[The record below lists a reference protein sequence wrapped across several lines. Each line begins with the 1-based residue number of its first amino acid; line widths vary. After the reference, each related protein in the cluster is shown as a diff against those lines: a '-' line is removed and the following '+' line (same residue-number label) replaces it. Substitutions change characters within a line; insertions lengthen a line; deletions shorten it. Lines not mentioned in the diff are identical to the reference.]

1 MKLKKILAGTLTAAM
16 VLTSVPVTGFPVFAE
31 TEGTDSTASIEYAG
45 EIDQSVLAANAKD
58 NSHDNHTYSGTPESK
73 DGSAELAF
81 DTIDN
86 KNNTRWH
93 QNYSSGNSSN
103 YSGSTV
109 PPASTN
115 PIWIQTS
122 FGVKEDGTRQSYKI
136 GKLTYLSRPGNQHGQ
151 TRIEKYAILVAN
163 VNKESPEADDWM
175 VVKSGTM
182 STEPQDD
189 TSKVFEL
196 TFTPVEATH
205 VRLVA
210 ISAYNN
216 ANFVCAGDIHIYKV
230 KDDSVSAADVVDIQ
244 NIKTTGGK
252 AVAVAPGVATLDDR
266 DITWSARACNS
277 LNESPSHLGKQLA
290 NESQN
295 ITLIAVPNTG
305 YTFKEWQNTEGR
317 TVSNTANLD
326 TTTAEYKNY
335 VPVFEKNTEEYAKI
349 SVLPSLYD
357 ANNLSGTN
365 PSNIRSNSQKYP
377 CDNNDGPAWWAFYNT
392 SSTKV
397 WHSRWGGSAD
407 KVGGVEN
414 IESTAS
420 GANGGLSTPI
430 WVEVRF
436 PDGEEISRITV
447 ERSQADN
454 YTAPKD
460 YQILVA
466 NTDGVAKDDDFVVT
480 ASGTFTFSTEKSDT
494 TDTVKTIDL
503 PKTVKATH
511 IRLKI
516 LSGTR
521 ITNGYIH
528 SGQPSVANIALY
540 TKTVDIDNDSA
551 DIATVVSTPK
561 VTSNDTAKG
570 TVTKSID
577 KMLDT
582 VDTAITMTATPTEGY
597 RFAKWIVTDLRD
609 KTVTEK
615 TDATLNETINTNQY
629 TYQAIFVKDGISV
642 SLNQSELDLTAGGTQ
657 ALVATV
663 GNDDSD
669 SVTWTT
675 SDGSV
680 ATVDDGR
687 VTAVDAG
694 TATIIATSVEDPEKT
709 ASCTVRVTAD
719 KTELNTLL
727 TKVENIINGT
737 SEEKYT
743 NDSKETL
750 KTSDAYTNAQAVAGK
765 EDAKTAEVT
774 DAYTA
779 LEEAV
784 SKLVRVYCVTF
795 NVNGGEAIDSI
806 WVTAD
811 DDMWTLPTPSKTD
824 YVFKG
829 WYKDGEYN
837 TPYTEVAAIGEANLN
852 LYAKWESEA
861 DHIAIFTQPEKVVY
875 FTGESF
881 DAKGMKVT
889 LTRKDATSVELLAED
904 YTIEPITFEKE
915 GKQNVTVTYTA
926 KPEHTATVAV
936 KVINKKA
943 KEDLEAVLE
952 KAEAQKEEFENGR
965 YTQTSK
971 NEFNTAYAN
980 AEKLKTDLES
990 FDSEACDDAHGVA
1003 TALAEAIDGMEKLC
1017 KVSVS
1022 TGATITAEKTETE
1035 IDNAGNSFVYVE
1047 IGTKVTIS
1055 ASATSG
1061 EKTFTGWKWNDN
1073 VISTSAKYTLYA
1085 VEDMEIT
1092 PSYEANEKAEE
1103 VKQMFTKTYKSGK
1116 HCFIA
1121 KRSVPKTYKVSEY
1134 GVVITDKTGWDYY
1147 KDHEEAFKKGA
1158 TRTKWTCKTG
1168 SANNGTFEARL
1179 SGDKSTKYY
1188 AKAYVTYTYT
1198 DAEGKHTVTEYTK
1211 GFLY

>member
-31 TEGTDSTASIEYAG
+31 TEETDSTASIKYE
-45 EIDQSVLAANAKD
+45 EIDQDILAANAKD
-58 NSHDNHTYSGTPESK
+58 NSHAKGSPTSDFYK
-73 DGSAELAF
+73 DGAAANAF
-81 DTIDN
+81 DKTPLYDLN
-86 KNNTRWH
+86 ANQTLWH
-93 QNYSSGNSSN
+93 SHYTSGSVGG
-103 YSGSTV
+103 SGSTSR
-109 PPASTN
+109 PSATN

-122 FGVKEDGTRQSYKI
+122 FGAKEDGTRQSYTI
-136 GKLTYLSRPGNQHGQ
+136 GKLTYLGRAGNPGQ
-151 TRIEKYAILVAN
+151 TQIEKYALLVAN
-163 VNKESPEADDWM
+163 VNKESPEAGDWM

-182 STEPQDD
+182 STEPQDA
-189 TSKVFEL
+189 TTKAYEL

-210 ISAYNN
+210 ISAHNN
-216 ANFVCAGDIHIYKV
+216 DNYVCAGDIHIYQV
-230 KDDSVSAADVVDIQ
+230 ADDSVSAAEVSNLNVTAENGTVIV
-244 NIKTTGGK
+244 T
-252 AVAVAPGVATLDDR
+252 APGVTKIDDR
-266 DITWSARACNS
+266 DVTVRENNDECNS
-277 LNESPSHLGKQLA
+277 KNESPSQLGKRIV
-290 NESQN
+290 NESQD
-295 ITLIAVPNTG
+295 ITLTAVPKKG
-305 YTFKEWQNTEGR
+305 YTFTGWKNVTEGT
-317 TVSNTANLD
+317 TVTSSENLN
-326 TTTAEYKNY
+326 TTTAEYQKY
-335 VPVFEKNTEEYAKI
+335 VPVFEKNTEEYTKI
-349 SVLPSLYD
+349 SVVPSLYNGAGSD
-357 ANNLSGTN
+357 LKN

-377 CDNNDGPAWWAFYNT
+377 ASNNDGPAWWAFDNSSSSRKWHSAYNT
-392 SSTKV
+392 V
-397 WHSRWGGSAD
+397 QDIDG
-407 KVGGVEN
+407 VGN
-414 IESTAS
+414 AESLAS
-420 GANGGLSTPI
+420 GSNGELMNGNEKRPI
-430 WVEVRF
+430 WVEVHF
-436 PDGEEISRITV
+436 SDGEYISRITV
-447 ERSQADN
+447 EKSSSGS
-454 YTAPKD
+454 YTYPKD
-460 YQILVA
+460 YEILVA
-466 NTDGVAKDDDFVVT
+466 NKEGVSDSEDDFAVAKT
-480 ASGTFTFSTEKSDT
+480 GTFSYSNNIA
-494 TDTVKTIDL
+494 TIDL
-503 PKTVKATH
+503 PKTIKTTQ

-516 LSGTR
+516 LSGIKVTDSS
-521 ITNGYIH
+521 NGYVH
-528 SGQPSVANIALY
+528 TGQPSVANIALY
-540 TKTVDIDNDSA
+540 TKTADIDNDSA
-551 DIATVVSTPK
+551 DIATVVSTPE

-582 VDTAITMTATPTEGY
+582 VDTAITMTATPTAGY
-597 RFAKWIVTDLRD
+597 RFAKWIVTDRRNN
-609 KTVTEK
+609 TVTEK

-642 SLNQSELDLTAGGTQ
+642 SLDQSELNLPADTEQTLTAT
-657 ALVATV
+657 VAE
-663 GNDDSD
+663 GD

-675 SDGSV
+675 SDDSV
-680 ATVDDGR
+680 ATVNYGT

-694 TATIIATSVEDPEKT
+694 TATIIATSVEDSEKT
-709 ASCTVRVTAD
+709 ASCTVKVTAD
-719 KTELNTLL
+719 KTELNELLETAKNIVEGTSPEKYAESSKAALAGSDGYTKAQEIKDKEYAKKAEVKEAVDTL
-727 TKVENIINGT
+727 KVEIA
-737 SEEKYT
+737 K
-743 NDSKETL
+743 L
-750 KTSDAYTNAQAVAGK
+750 DATGI
-765 EDAKTAEVT
+765 T
-774 DAYTA
+774 
-779 LEEAV
+779 
-784 SKLVRVYCVTF
+784 
-795 NVNGGEAIDSI
+795 
-806 WVTAD
+806 VTA
-811 DDMWTLPTPSKTD
+811 
-824 YVFKG
+824 
-829 WYKDGEYN
+829 
-837 TPYTEVAAIGEANLN
+837 
-852 LYAKWESEA
+852 
-861 DHIAIFTQPEKVVY
+861 QPEKVVY

-881 DAKGMKVT
+881 DAKGMTVT
-889 LTRKDATSVELLAED
+889 LTRKDTTSVELPAED

-1022 TGATITAEKTETE
+1022 TGAIITAENTETE
-1035 IDNAGNSFVYVE
+1035 KDDAGNSFVYVE

-1061 EKTFTGWKWNDN
+1061 EKKFTGWKWNDN

-1103 VKQMFTKTYKSGK
+1103 VKQMFTKRYKSGK

-1147 KDHEEAFKKGA
+1147 KDHEEAFIKGA
-1158 TRTKWTCKTG
+1158 ARTKWTCKTG

-1198 DAEGKHTVTEYTK
+1198 DAEGKHAVTKYTK

>member
-58 NSHDNHTYSGTPESK
+58 NSHDNHTYSGTTESK

-109 PPASTN
+109 SPASTN

-136 GKLTYLSRPGNQHGQ
+136 GKLTYLSRPGDQHGQ

-182 STEPQDD
+182 STEPQNN

-266 DITWSARACNS
+266 DITWSASACNS
-277 LNESPSHLGKQLA
+277 SNESPSHLGKQLA

-349 SVLPSLYD
+349 SVLPSLYN
-357 ANNLSGTN
+357 ANNLSGAN

-377 CDNNDGPAWWAFYNT
+377 CNNNDGPAWWAFYNT

-397 WHSRWGGSAD
+397 WHSKWDSNNSKSD
-407 KVGGVEN
+407 SKVGGVEN
-414 IESTAS
+414 IESKAS

-447 ERSQADN
+447 ERSQADS

-466 NTDGVAKDDDFVVT
+466 NKDGVAEDDDFVVT

-516 LSGTR
+516 LSGTK
-521 ITNGYIH
+521 ITGSSGYIH

-540 TKTVDIDNDSA
+540 TKTADIDNDSA

-582 VDTAITMTATPTEGY
+582 VDTTITMTATPTEGY
-597 RFAKWIVTDLRD
+597 RFAKWIVTDRRNN
-609 KTVTEK
+609 TVTEK

-642 SLNQSELDLTAGGTQ
+642 SLDQSELNLKADEEQTLTA
-657 ALVATV
+657 AVAE
-663 GNDDSD
+663 GD
-669 SVTWTT
+669 SVTWAT
-675 SDGSV
+675 SDPDV
-680 ATVDDGR
+680 ATVKNGN

-694 TATIIATSVEDPEKT
+694 TATITATSVEDPEKT
-709 ASCTVRVTAD
+709 ASCTVKVTAD
-719 KTELNTLL
+719 KTELNELLATAKNIVEGTSPEKYAESSKTALAGSDGYTKAQEIKDKEYAKKAEVKEAVDTL
-727 TKVENIINGT
+727 KVEIA
-737 SEEKYT
+737 K
-743 NDSKETL
+743 L
-750 KTSDAYTNAQAVAGK
+750 DATGI
-765 EDAKTAEVT
+765 TVT
-774 DAYTA
+774 
-779 LEEAV
+779 V
-784 SKLVRVYCVTF
+784 QPRQVVYLTGDTF
-795 NVNGGEAIDSI
+795 A
-806 WVTAD
+806 
-811 DDMWTLPTPSKTD
+811 
-824 YVFKG
+824 
-829 WYKDGEYN
+829 KDGMI
-837 TPYTEVAAIGEANLN
+837 VAL
-852 LYAKWESEA
+852 S
-861 DHIAIFTQPEKVVY
+861 
-875 FTGESF
+875 
-881 DAKGMKVT
+881 
-889 LTRKDATSVELLAED
+889 RKDNTSVDLTAED
-904 YTIEPITFEKE
+904 YTAAPETLESE
-915 GKQNVTVTYTA
+915 GKQNITIKYTA
-926 KPEHTATVAV
+926 KPELTAEVAV
-936 KVINKKA
+936 KVVNKEA
-943 KEDLEAVLE
+943 KENLETALN
-952 KAEAQKEEFENGR
+952 KAEAQKEDFEHGR
-965 YTQTSK
+965 YTQASK
-971 NEFNTAYAN
+971 AEFKTAYDN
-980 AEKLKTDLES
+980 AKALKADMES
-990 FDSEACDDAHGVA
+990 FDMDVCNDANGVA
-1003 TALAEAIDGMEKLC
+1003 TALTEAIDGMEKLC
-1017 KVSVS
+1017 KVSVPAN
-1022 TGATITAEKTETE
+1022 ATIAAGDTTVEKDE
-1035 IDNAGNSFVYVE
+1035 AGNNFVYVE
-1047 IGTKVTIS
+1047 IGTKVTVS
-1055 ASATSG
+1055 APATSDG
-1061 EKTFTGWKWNDN
+1061 KTFTGWKWGNN

-1085 VEDMEIT
+1085 VEDMNLT
-1092 PSYEANEKAEE
+1092 PSYEVSEAEE
-1103 VKQMFTKTYKSGK
+1103 AVKLMCTTKYKDSK
-1116 HCFIA
+1116 RCFIA
-1121 KRSVPKTYKVSEY
+1121 KRSVPNGCTVKEY
-1134 GVVITDKTGWDYY
+1134 GVVVTDQQGWDNIYSANPETL
-1147 KDHEEAFKKGA
+1147 KIRG
-1158 TRTKWTCKTG
+1158 TRTSRSYKT
-1168 SANNGTFEARL
+1168 SSVKNGTFEARI
-1179 SGDKSTKYY
+1179 KCPKTKKYY
-1188 AKAYVTYTYT
+1188 ARAYVIY
-1198 DAEGKHTVTEYTK
+1198 EKNGVEVTEYSK
-1211 GFLY
+1211 GVVKY